1 MRLGDYLS
9 REHSVQYEQ
18 VEKFIEGRIP
28 ALGRPRKINIGQIAR
43 NFLCKKCDDI
53 RTFMSSDNI
62 QMIRITDSMISID
75 VRLACPACHESVA
88 VWFLVDIDGDIASL
102 APKVRLLKRNVKYT
116 DSVSPPKDK
125 YGEYSE
131 SLTKADIAFQEGLGA
146 GAVVYLRKI
155 FENVMNEV
163 ADKNGINILNRNGGK
178 LPFKTALDRVCARV
192 DFIPQEFSND
202 GYKLFGELSNL
213 VHGEFDEQE
222 ALTKYPALSRLV
234 VGVLEKQKNR
244 EEIDTAKTLLGWNT
258 DSEAES

>member
-18 VEKFIEGRIP
+18 VEKFVEGRTP
-28 ALGRPRKINIGQIAR
+28 TLGQPRKINIGQIAC
-43 NFLCKKCDDI
+43 NFYCKQCDDV
-53 RTFMSSDNI
+53 RTFMSSGNI

-75 VRLACPACHESVA
+75 VRLACSVCHEGVA

-102 APKVRLLKRNVKYT
+102 APKVRLLKRNIKYT
-116 DSVSPPKDK
+116 DNVSPAKDK
-125 YGEYSE
+125 YGDYSE

-146 GAVVYLRKI
+146 GAVIYLRKI
-155 FENVMNEV
+155 FESVMNEV
-163 ADKNGINILNRNGGK
+163 ADKNGINILDRNGNK
-178 LPFKTALDRVCARV
+178 LTFKAALDRVCARI
-192 DFIPQEFSND
+192 DFIPQEFSED

-234 VGVLEKQKNR
+234 IGVLDKQKNR
-244 EEIDTAKTLLGWNT
+244 EEMDTAKTFLGWNT
-258 DSEAES
+258 DSETEN